1 MASPKLRRRA
11 WTLYL
16 FMAFV
21 AIALGVLMFLF
32 AGGWRAASSSQLT
45 SPAGLHAPQ
54 PAVMTMAPRA

>member
-32 AGGWRAASSSQLT
+32 AGGWWRSPSSQLIP
-45 SPAGLHAPQ
+45 PAGLHAPR
-54 PAVMTMAPRA
+54 PVAMAPHV